1 MTRQMSMRGRKV
13 KPGRITF
20 VGSGPGDPGL
30 LTTRARTVLAN
41 AALVFTD
48 PDVPEAVLALV
59 GSELP
64 PPSGPLPDVA
74 AQKPDVA
81 ARTPESVDQT
91 AGDADDVKQADP
103 VIPGGPDVRPALGDP
118 TEVAKTL
125 AAEAKA
131 GADVV
136 RLVAGDPLSVDSVI
150 TEVNALA
157 KTQLPF
163 EVVPGLPGTTAVPT
177 YAGLP
182 LGSAHTVADVRD
194 PDVDWAAL
202 AAAPGPLILHATAS
216 HLPEAARTLIE
227 YGLADTTPTV
237 VTANGTT
244 CQQRSIETTLA
255 GLLDKATLAGAG
267 ADALAAGAVAGPLV
281 VTIGRTVANRAKL
294 NWWES
299 RALYG
304 WTVLVPR
311 TKDQAGEM
319 SDRLVGHG
327 ALPVE
332 VPTIA
337 VEPPRSPAQMERAVK
352 GLVDGR
358 FQWVVFTS
366 TNAVRAVWEKF
377 NEFGLDARAF
387 SGVKIACV
395 GQATADRVRAFGI
408 NPELV
413 PTGEQSSLGLL
424 DEFPPYDDVFDPVN
438 RVLLPRADIATETLA
453 EGLRERGWEIED
465 VTAYRTV
472 RAAPPPA
479 TTREMIK
486 TGGFDAVCFTSS
498 STVRN
503 LVGIAGK
510 PHARTIVACIGPKTA
525 ETAAE
530 FGLRVDV
537 QPEVAAV
544 GPLVEALAEHAAR
557 LRAEGALPP
566 PRKKSRR
573 R

>member
-1 MTRQMSMRGRKV
+1 MTGHVTGRGRKA
-13 KPGRITF
+13 KPGHITF
-20 VGSGPGDPGL
+20 VGSGPGDPNL
-30 LTTRARTVLAN
+30 LTMRARTVLGSATC
-41 AALVFTD
+41 VFTD
-48 PDVPEAVLALV
+48 PDVPQAVLDMV
-59 GSELP
+59 GIDLP
-64 PPSGPLPDVA
+64 PAVGPVP
-74 AQKPDVA
+74 Q
-81 ARTPESVDQT
+81 S
-91 AGDADDVKQADP
+91 DP
-103 VIPGGPDVRPALGDP
+103 VAGEDQSVPQSVSAGPDIRPALGEP
-118 TEVAKTL
+118 AEVAKIL
-125 AAEAKA
+125 VAEAKS
-131 GADVV
+131 GVDVV
-136 RLVAGDPLSVDSVI
+136 RLVAGDPLSVDAVNS
-150 TEVNALA
+150 EVMVVS
-157 KTQLPF
+157 KSQLSF
-163 EVVPGLPGTTAVPT
+163 EIVPGLPATVAVPT

-182 LGSAHTVADVRD
+182 LGSTHTVADVRGE
-194 PDVDWAAL
+194 VDWAAL
-202 AAAPGPLILHATAS
+202 AAAPGPLILTATAS
-216 HLPEAARTLIE
+216 HLADAARSLIDF
-227 YGLADTTPTV
+227 GLSDNTPCV
-237 VTANGTT
+237 VTAQGTT
-244 CQQRSIETTLA
+244 CAQRSVESTLQ
-255 GLLDKATLAGAG
+255 GLTDRTPLGSG
-267 ADALAAGAVAGPLV
+267 DAAGPLAGQLV
-281 VTIGRTVANRAKL
+281 VTVGRTVTQRSKL

-311 TKDQAGEM
+311 TKEQAGDM
-319 SDRLVGHG
+319 SDRLIAHG
-327 ALPVE
+327 ALPIE

-358 FQWVVFTS
+358 YQWVVFTS

-377 NEFGLDARAF
+377 AEFGLDARAF

-395 GQATADRVRAFGI
+395 GEATADRVRAFGI
-408 NPELV
+408 SPELV
-413 PTGEQSSLGLL
+413 PSGEQSSLGLL
-424 DEFPPYDDVFDPVN
+424 DEFPEYDSIFDPVN

-472 RAAPPPA
+472 RAAPPA
-479 TTREMIK
+479 AETREMIK

-537 QPEVAAV
+537 QPETAAV
-544 GPLVEALAEHAAR
+544 GPLVDALAEHAAR
-557 LRAEGALPP
+557 LRSEGALPP

>member
-1 MTRQMSMRGRKV
+1 MTTRGRKP

-48 PDVPEAVLALV
+48 PDVPEAVLAIA

-64 PPSGPLPDVA
+64 PPSGPEPAEATKPADTEASDASEAAPAILPYLRV
-74 AQKPDVA
+74 
-81 ARTPESVDQT
+81 
-91 AGDADDVKQADP
+91 G
-103 VIPGGPDVRPALGDP
+103 PGGPDIRPALGDP
-118 TEVAKTL
+118 AEVAKTL
-125 AAEAKA
+125 ATEART
-131 GADVV
+131 GVDVV
-136 RLVAGDPLSVDSVI
+136 RLVAGDPLSVDAVI

-157 KTQLPF
+157 KTHLNF
-163 EVVPGLPGTTAVPT
+163 EIVPGLPDTTAVPT

-182 LGSAHTVADVRD
+182 LGSAHTVADVRG
-194 PDVDWAAL
+194 DVDWAAL

-216 HLPEAARTLIE
+216 HLPDAARTLIE
-227 YGLADTTPTV
+227 YGLADTTPAV

-244 CQQRSIETTLA
+244 CQQRSVETTLA
-255 GLLDKATLAGAG
+255 GLLDKNTLAGTEPTG
-267 ADALAAGAVAGPLV
+267 PLAGPLV
-281 VTIGRTVANRAKL
+281 ATIGKTVANRAKL

-319 SDRLVGHG
+319 SEKLISHG
-327 ALPVE
+327 AVPIE

-413 PTGEQSSLGLL
+413 PSGEQSSLGLL

-479 TTREMIK
+479 STREMIK

-537 QPEVAAV
+537 QPDVAAV

>member
-1 MTRQMSMRGRKV
+1 MSGHPRGRKA

-41 AALVFTD
+41 ASCVFTD
-48 PDVPEAVLALV
+48 PDVGEAVLKLI
-59 GSELP
+59 GTDLP
-64 PPSGPLPDVA
+64 PAAGPA
-74 AQKPDVA
+74 
-81 ARTPESVDQT
+81 PEGASAPGGDQT
-91 AGDADDVKQADP
+91 APP
-103 VIPGGPDVRPALGDP
+103 VVTVGPDIRPALGEPAD
-118 TEVAKTL
+118 VAKTL
-125 AAEAKA
+125 IAEARA

-136 RLVAGDPLSVDSVI
+136 RLVAGDPLSLDSVT
-150 TEVNALA
+150 TEVMAVS
-157 KTQLPF
+157 KTTLSF
-163 EVVPGLPGTTAVPT
+163 EIVPGLPATIAVPT

-182 LGSAHTVADVRD
+182 LGSTHTVADVRGG
-194 PDVDWAAL
+194 VDWAAL
-202 AAAPGPLILHATAS
+202 AAAPGPLILTATAS
-216 HLPEAARTLIE
+216 HLPEAARTLVD
-227 YGLADTTPTV
+227 YGLSENTPCV
-237 VTANGTT
+237 VTAQGTT
-244 CQQRSIETTLA
+244 RAQRSVETTLA
-255 GLLDKATLAGAG
+255 GLGDRATLG
-267 ADALAAGAVAGPLV
+267 ADSRGPMAGPLV
-281 VTIGRTVANRAKL
+281 VTIGRAVTARAKL

-311 TKDQAGEM
+311 TKEQAGDM
-319 SDRLVGHG
+319 SERLVAHG
-327 ALPVE
+327 ATPIE

-358 FQWVVFTS
+358 YQWVVFTS

-377 NEFGLDARAF
+377 AEFGLDARAF

-395 GQATADRVRAFGI
+395 GESTADRVRAFGI
-408 NPELV
+408 SPELV
-413 PTGEQSSLGLL
+413 PSGEQSSQGLL
-424 DEFPPYDDVFDPVN
+424 EEFPDFDSIFDPVN

-479 TTREMIK
+479 DTREMIK
-486 TGGFDAVCFTSS
+486 SGGFDAVCFTSS

-537 QPEVAAV
+537 QPETAAV
-544 GPLVEALAEHAAR
+544 GPLVDALAEHAAR

>member
-1 MTRQMSMRGRKV
+1 MTTRGRKQR
-13 KPGRITF
+13 PGRITF

-41 AALVFTD
+41 AALIFTD
-48 PDVPEAVLALV
+48 PDVPEAVLALC

-64 PPSGPLPDVA
+64 PPSGPKQAEPA
-74 AQKPDVA
+74 
-81 ARTPESVDQT
+81 T
-91 AGDADDVKQADP
+91 DADGDGETVTA
-103 VIPGGPDVRPALGDP
+103 IPAGPDIRPALGDP
-118 TEVAKTL
+118 AEVAKTL
-125 AAEAKA
+125 ATESRT
-131 GADVV
+131 GVDVV

-150 TEVNALA
+150 TEVNVLSRSHL
-157 KTQLPF
+157 TF
-163 EVVPGLPGTTAVPT
+163 EIVPGLPATTAVPS

-182 LGSAHTVADVRD
+182 LGSTHTEADVRG
-194 PDVDWAAL
+194 DVDWAAL
-202 AAAPGPLILHATAS
+202 AAAPGPLILQATAS
-216 HLPEAARTLIE
+216 HLADAAGTLIE
-227 YGLADTTPTV
+227 YGLADTTPCV
-237 VTANGTT
+237 VTAQGTT
-244 CQQRSIETTLA
+244 CQQRSVETTLG
-255 GLLDKATLAGAG
+255 GLNDKAAIGANEPAGP
-267 ADALAAGAVAGPLV
+267 LTGPLV
-281 VTIGRTVANRAKL
+281 VTIGKTVANRGKL

-319 SDRLVGHG
+319 SEKLVSHG
-327 ALPVE
+327 ALPIE

-358 FQWVVFTS
+358 YQWVVFTS

-395 GQATADRVRAFGI
+395 GQSTAERVRAFGI
-408 NPELV
+408 EPELV
-413 PTGEQSSLGLL
+413 PSGEQSSLGLL
-424 DEFPPYDDVFDPVN
+424 DEFPPYDEIFDPVN

-479 TTREMIK
+479 DTREMIK